1 MTSLSATTPPSIIQ
15 DPAQQREDLAADL
28 RALMRPDAASP
39 DASAALNRPSVL
51 CRIAAA
57 LAPRVPAGTDRL
69 VVGLSSGV
77 VVGELH
83 PSDRSVLLGYRPD
96 SDENLTLEVL
106 AAAGV
111 RPKLALSVLGSDQD
125 NADTSLTRHALFSFA
140 ELSTTNKE
148 SHHV

>member
-1 MTSLSATTPPSIIQ
+1 VTSLSATTPPSIIQ

-51 CRIAAA
+51 RRIAAA

-106 AAAGV
+106 AAGV

-125 NADTSLTRHALFSFA
+125 SAGTSLTRHALFSFA

-148 SHHV
+148 CQHV